1 MRGKKDKGKG
11 KPKHNRPVNKHNRKR
26 KRSPRPTKGY
36 MIRLFERSGMSLS
49 DEEYDKLWQ
58 FHKLLRARNEE
69 LDLTRIRRFE
79 DYVIKHYV
87 DSTIIPSL
95 VKLPESLLD
104 IGTGAGLPGIPL
116 KIVSPNTH
124 IILGEPR
131 WKRCKFMREAI
142 EKLEL
147 KDIEVYEHKVSGNF
161 PHRTG
166 GIITRAVESILKTL
180 KRSLSFLELGGKA
193 IFMKGPSA
201 QPEIEEAN
209 RKMSKFFEYTEDIK
223 YTIKGTPQK
232 RRLIIYTKIKHPADI
247 PLD

>member
-1 MRGKKDKGKG
+1 MRGKKDKGK
-11 KPKHNRPVNKHNRKR
+11 PKHHKPVNKHNRKR
-26 KRSPRPTKGY
+26 KRSPKPTKVY
-36 MIRLFERSGMSLS
+36 MIRLFESSGMSLS
-49 DEEYDKLWQ
+49 WEEYDKLWQ
-58 FHKLLRARNEE
+58 FHKLLRVRNDE

-116 KIVSPNTH
+116 KIVSPKTH

-147 KDIEVYEHKVSGNF
+147 KGIEVYEHKVFGNF
-161 PHRTG
+161 PHRMG
-166 GIITRAVESILKTL
+166 GVITRAVESILKTL

-201 QPEIEEAN
+201 QPEVEEAN

>member
-1 MRGKKDKGKG
+1 MRGNKDRGK
-11 KPKHNRPVNKHNRKR
+11 NKHKQNKPNNKKNQKK
-26 KRSPRPTKGY
+26 KRSPRPSKAY
-36 MIRLFERSGMSLS
+36 MINLFQRSEVNLS
-49 DEEYDKLWQ
+49 DDEYDRLWR

-79 DYVIKHYV
+79 DYVIKHYI
-87 DSTIIPSL
+87 DSTIIPTL

-104 IGTGAGLPGIPL
+104 IGTGAGLPGIPI
-116 KIVSPNTH
+116 KIVSPKTH

-147 KDIEVYEHKVSGNF
+147 KQIEVYEHKVFGNF
-161 PHRTG
+161 PHKMG
-166 GIITRAVESILKTL
+166 GVITRAVESILKTL

-201 QPEIEEAN
+201 QPEVEEAN
-209 RKMSKFFEYTEDIK
+209 KKMSRFFELTDDIR

-247 PLD
+247 PVD